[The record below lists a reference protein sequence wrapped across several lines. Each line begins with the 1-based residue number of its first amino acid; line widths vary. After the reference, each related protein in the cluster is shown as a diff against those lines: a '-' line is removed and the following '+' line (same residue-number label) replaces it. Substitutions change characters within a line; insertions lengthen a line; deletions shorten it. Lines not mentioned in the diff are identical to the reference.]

1 MAAEFTNN
9 AVQTILPNQNAV
21 FTETP
26 VRCCNGNVSHR
37 EGSGIFT
44 LRGRTNQCK
53 ARYRVTFNGNIAVPT
68 GGTAGAISIALAI
81 AGEPLYSTIATV
93 TPAAVENYFNVSVSG
108 FIEVDRGCCLN
119 IAVENVSTQAIN
131 LANPNLIIDRV
142 A

>member
-9 AVQTILPNQNAV
+9 SVQTILPGQNAA

-26 VRCCNGNVSHR
+26 VKCSNGNVTHR

-44 LRGRTNQCK
+44 LKGRTNQCH

-81 AGEPLYSTIATV
+81 ANEPLYSTIATV
-93 TPAAVENYFNVSVSG
+93 TPAAVENYFNVAVSA
-108 FIEVDRGCCLN
+108 FIEVERCCCLN
-119 IAVENVSTQAIN
+119 VAIENVSTQAIN